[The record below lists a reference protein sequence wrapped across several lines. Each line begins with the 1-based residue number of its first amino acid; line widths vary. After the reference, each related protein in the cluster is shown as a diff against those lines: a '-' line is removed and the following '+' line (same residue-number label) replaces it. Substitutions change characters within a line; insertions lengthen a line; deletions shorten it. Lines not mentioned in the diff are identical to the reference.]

1 MFLSDKKEAD
11 ALKKFVAGVHR
22 KNAAYNAEMR
32 PVLRRFQE
40 YARNVQSYGVF
51 NIEDRHFGNCLECGQ
66 DFHTDEVL
74 KYKCRQ
80 VCPHCGRHLT
90 MFTHRTV
97 PRFSVEYGVQYIDRD
112 INQELAVRHFL
123 VTKYFKPNGSEVSY
137 FEYERD
143 RFKKNSF
150 GYSFYYQVSRW
161 NSRADTMLWR
171 DSKPYQGYMWSMRN
185 IFYEDEYLYS
195 KTQYEDECAVTAQES
210 AESVM
215 IGLNNSFLQETLNA
229 CPSDILKVQY
239 DGALSLVLFRSKS
252 EQAEIVQAIV
262 PMRLAAE

>member
-1 MFLSDKKEAD
+1 MDTIKEAE
-11 ALKKFVAGVHR
+11 KVR
-22 KNAAYNAEMR
+22 KEKTAKAKAAKNPAKEKSKAKEKTTKTAK
-32 PVLRRFQE
+32 P
-40 YARNVQSYGVF
+40 
-51 NIEDRHFGNCLECGQ
+51 
-66 DFHTDEVL
+66 
-74 KYKCRQ
+74 K
-80 VCPHCGRHLT
+80 
-90 MFTHRTV
+90 
-97 PRFSVEYGVQYIDRD
+97 
-112 INQELAVRHFL
+112 NQELAVRHFL

-161 NSRADTMLWR
+161 NSRAETMLWR

-229 CPSDILKVQY
+229 CPSDTLKVQY
-239 DGALSLVLFRSKS
+239 DGALSPVLFRSKS

>member
-1 MFLSDKKEAD
+1 MVSSSGFKERISGRIPFLTKSETK
-11 ALKKFVAGVHR
+11 VAQ
-22 KNAAYNAEMR
+22 Y
-32 PVLRRFQE
+32 
-40 YARNVQSYGVF
+40 
-51 NIEDRHFGNCLECGQ
+51 ILENY
-66 DFHTDEVL
+66 DSEELL

-80 VCPHCGRHLT
+80 VCPHCGRYLT
-90 MFTHRTV
+90 MFTYRTV

-112 INQELAVRHFL
+112 VNQELVVRHFL

-161 NSRADTMLWR
+161 NSREETMLWR

-185 IFYEDEYLYS
+185 IF
-195 KTQYEDECAVTAQES
+195 YEDECAVTAQES

-229 CPSDILKVQY
+229 CPSDTLKVQY
-239 DGALSLVLFRSKS
+239 DGALSPVLFRSKN

>member
-1 MFLSDKKEAD
+1 MDTIKEAE
-11 ALKKFVAGVHR
+11 AEKVR
-22 KNAAYNAEMR
+22 KEKTAKAKAAKNPAKEKSKAKEKTTKTAK
-32 PVLRRFQE
+32 P
-40 YARNVQSYGVF
+40 
-51 NIEDRHFGNCLECGQ
+51 
-66 DFHTDEVL
+66 
-74 KYKCRQ
+74 K
-80 VCPHCGRHLT
+80 
-90 MFTHRTV
+90 
-97 PRFSVEYGVQYIDRD
+97 
-112 INQELAVRHFL
+112 NQELVVRHFL

-185 IFYEDEYLYS
+185 IFYEDE
-195 KTQYEDECAVTAQES
+195 CAVTAQES

-229 CPSDILKVQY
+229 CPSDTLKVPY
-239 DGALSLVLFRSKS
+239 DGALSPVLFRSKS